1 MDGRHGTA
9 TEIRPPIPSNREDA
23 RASRATGLTSSTRDV
38 NRIVARPVS
47 LGRIYRHGGAVL
59 TVHQGMLTGLI
70 AQVALLTALA
80 GTVGLGVA
88 GGLAGLAYGVAAVG
102 LLARALRRAGAAALG
117 PADLVTLG
125 RSVLVGGIAAL
136 VVHSFVGPVSVG
148 ALTALA
154 VVALVLD
161 AVDGRVARYTRTV
174 SAVGARFDMEVD
186 SVLVL
191 LLSVYAARSLGV
203 WVLAIGSVRYLRW
216 IAGRALPWLHGPV
229 PPRYWCKVVA
239 AVQGMVLTAVAAG
252 VLPGVAT
259 VPALLLVAVL
269 LAESF
274 GREAWWLWR
283 SDRAGSEEVA
293 PSVVGSVRA

>member
-1 MDGRHGTA
+1 M
-9 TEIRPPIPSNREDA
+9 
-23 RASRATGLTSSTRDV
+23 
-38 NRIVARPVS
+38 
-47 LGRIYRHGGAVL
+47 L
-59 TVHQGMLTGLI
+59 TVHQGVRFGLI
-70 AQVALLTALA
+70 AQATVLA
-80 GTVGLGVA
+80 GVA
-88 GGLAGLAYGVAAVG
+88 GAGDLSAVGTLAGVVYAAVVVG
-102 LLARALRRAGAAALG
+102 LLARALRRSGAATMG
-117 PADLVTLG
+117 PADLVTLL
-125 RSVLVGGIAAL
+125 RAVLVGGVAAL
-136 VVHSFVGPVSVG
+136 VADSFAGPVPVG
-148 ALTALA
+148 TLTALA

-191 LLSVYAARSLGV
+191 LLSVYVARSLGV
-203 WVLAIGSVRYLRW
+203 WVLAIGSVRYLHW
-216 IAGRALPWLHGPV
+216 IACRALPWLRRPV

-239 AVQGMVLTAVAAG
+239 AVQGIVLTAVAAG

-259 VPALLLVAVL
+259 VPALLLVAAL

-283 SDRAGSEEVA
+283 SDRVGSDEDVA

>member
-1 MDGRHGTA
+1 M
-9 TEIRPPIPSNREDA
+9 
-23 RASRATGLTSSTRDV
+23 
-38 NRIVARPVS
+38 
-47 LGRIYRHGGAVL
+47 L
-59 TVHQGMLTGLI
+59 TVSQGVAAGLI
-70 AQVALLTALA
+70 TQVALLAALA

-88 GGLAGLAYGVAAVG
+88 GGLAGLAYGIAAVG
-102 LLARALRRAGAAALG
+102 LLARALRRSGAAALG
-117 PADLVTLG
+117 PADLVTSG

-136 VVHSFVGPVSVG
+136 VAHSFVGPVPVA

-161 AVDGRVARYTRTV
+161 AVDGRVARRTRTV

-191 LLSVYAARSLGV
+191 LLSVYVARSLGV
-203 WVLAIGSVRYLRW
+203 WVLAIGSVRYLHW
-216 IAGRALPWLHGPV
+216 IAGRALPWLRGPV

-239 AVQGMVLTAVAAG
+239 AVQGVVLTAVAAG
-252 VLPGVAT
+252 VLPGV
-259 VPALLLVAVL
+259 VAVLALVVVAAL

-283 SDRAGSEEVA
+283 RDRVGSDAGVA
-293 PSVVGSVRA
+293 PSAVGSVRA